1 MLLYEYAD
9 LELKKYL
16 FIIIINVESAVFFF
30 YRIFRW
36 IESSK

>member
-16 FIIIINVESAVFFF
+16 FIIIINVESAALLWKRLGFFD
-30 YRIFRW
+30 
-36 IESSK
+36 E